1 MKMIFWK
8 ALWSDKTFPNFI
20 TTLISTKRFLD
31 AHSCEWHHRE
41 NRIDAIPFPENISLT
56 DTHLGAHSCEWH
68 HRQNLKDAIPFP
80 MKTCHT
86 HACTRSH
93 THTHTHTHT
102 HPTLPLPRK
111 RNKCKQKTCSKSSTE
126 FPFIIKSNQMFSAC
140 QRLPQYKPRLS
151 LSPQCVLPITWVHLL
166 FLVNQITCSSCDISI
181 FSWSDHAP

>member
-80 MKTCHT
+80 MKTCRT

-93 THTHTHTHT
+93 THTHTHTPTHT
-102 HPTLPLPRK
+102 PPSPYPERETNANRKPAPNPPLNSPLL
-111 RNKCKQKTCSKSSTE
+111 
-126 FPFIIKSNQMFSAC
+126 SNQIKCS
-140 QRLPQYKPRLS
+140 QHVRDSHNTSLDY
-151 LSPQCVLPITWVHLL
+151 LSPPSVFYQSLEC
-166 FLVNQITCSSCDISI
+166 ISY
-181 FSWSDHAP
+181 S